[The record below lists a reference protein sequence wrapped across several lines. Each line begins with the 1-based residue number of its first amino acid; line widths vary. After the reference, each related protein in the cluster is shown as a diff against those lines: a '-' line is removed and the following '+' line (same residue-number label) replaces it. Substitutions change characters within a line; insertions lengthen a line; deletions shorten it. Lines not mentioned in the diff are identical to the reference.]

1 MEPITKTN
9 LASFKTF
16 RENESLI
23 LQIDG
28 NLNISS
34 TPEIWRETNKLLE
47 ETSFNKLIIEAN
59 GIQNCEGV
67 GISLLFNYKRIAN
80 HKKKEFEI
88 RGLNKKFE
96 SLLNLFTHEK
106 EAKQLVNFY
115 DNWGTTERIGFHT
128 VLIWEEVKDIIIFIG
143 ECSVLLFRSLKNPK
157 KIKWFDVFKISETSG
172 VNALSIIILIGF
184 LLGLIMSFQS
194 AIPMQRFG
202 AEIFVANLVSMS
214 LFRELGPLMT
224 AVIIAG
230 RTASSFAAEIG
241 TMKVSEEIDAIK
253 TMGLSP
259 LEFLVIPRLIAAII
273 ISPMLTTFF
282 NLAGLIGSAVV
293 MMSFQYPF
301 ITFVN
306 QVLSAVKN
314 LDMLGGLFKATVFGS
329 VIAAIGCYHGL
340 NTSTGASSVGEATTR
355 SVVNGIISIAILDGI
370 FSVLFYYLGI

>member
-1 MEPITKTN
+1 
-9 LASFKTF
+9 
-16 RENESLI
+16 
-23 LQIDG
+23 
-28 NLNISS
+28 
-34 TPEIWRETNKLLE
+34 
-47 ETSFNKLIIEAN
+47 
-59 GIQNCEGV
+59 
-67 GISLLFNYKRIAN
+67 
-80 HKKKEFEI
+80 
-88 RGLNKKFE
+88 
-96 SLLNLFTHEK
+96 
-106 EAKQLVNFY
+106 
-115 DNWGTTERIGFHT
+115 
-128 VLIWEEVKDIIIFIG
+128 
-143 ECSVLLFRSLKNPK
+143 
-157 KIKWFDVFKISETSG
+157 
-172 VNALSIIILIGF
+172 
-184 LLGLIMSFQS
+184 MSFQS